1 MSNEI
6 SYEWEV
12 QGFYAGYWECLTTED
27 TKDEAVF
34 QKQCYD
40 ENECGVPHRIKR
52 VRVQIVG
59 MKFEYFNRDRQRT
72 LITHSGI
79 SVLDDYEKGNLQ
91 AMKDN
96 GYKFKVDGKTVSL
109 RQLVKIAKEE

>member
-52 VRVQIVG
+52 VRVQIVDINYSSIEQDDWNYEG
-59 MKFEYFNRDRQRT
+59 DYMT
-72 LITHSGI
+72 LADSEG
-79 SVLDDYEKGNLQ
+79 ERK
-91 AMKDN
+91 
-96 GYKFKVDGKTVSL
+96 
-109 RQLVKIAKEE
+109 

>member
-6 SYEWEV
+6 SYEREV

-52 VRVQIVG
+52 VRV
-59 MKFEYFNRDRQRT
+59 
-72 LITHSGI
+72 
-79 SVLDDYEKGNLQ
+79 
-91 AMKDN
+91 
-96 GYKFKVDGKTVSL
+96 
-109 RQLVKIAKEE
+109 